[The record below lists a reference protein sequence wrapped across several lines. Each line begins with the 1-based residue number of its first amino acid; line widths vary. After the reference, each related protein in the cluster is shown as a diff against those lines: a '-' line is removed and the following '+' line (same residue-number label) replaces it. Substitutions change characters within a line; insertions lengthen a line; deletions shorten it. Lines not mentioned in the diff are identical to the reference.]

1 MGSRTAASEMP
12 WGVLREEDVRV
23 IREWVRETQP
33 YSEQRRILTA
43 LRRTLRRF
51 PEQPDDDP
59 FLAKTPVTRLRAP
72 KRPASSVPQLTT
84 REARLLL
91 ETCGDRSRLAEC
103 RNDAMLALM
112 LLAGLR
118 RVEVTE
124 LKRSNY
130 EDEDGVLRVG
140 SRHRASRA
148 VIVRG
153 PCEDYLQ
160 RWLARRGSSPGPMF
174 LSLAADG
181 ELKPAGLS
189 PSTVNRVLAD
199 RACRVGCSGS
209 HAAVVTRPVPL
220 AAASKAAYG
229 SDSPLSLLPDGRRS
243 TGVVHRCARG
253 GMNGS
258 GRAGIGTTRG
268 QRLP

>member
-181 ELKPAGLS
+181 ELKPVGLS

-199 RACRVGCSGS
+199 RACRVGCSG
-209 HAAVVTRPVPL
+209 VTPRSLRGRFLWQLRARRRTEATLPCRYYQTEDGQPAWSIVAL
-220 AAASKAAYG
+220 AE
-229 SDSPLSLLPDGRRS
+229 
-243 TGVVHRCARG
+243 V
-253 GMNGS
+253 
-258 GRAGIGTTRG
+258 
-268 QRLP
+268 